1 MTPEERKIQNEE
13 DFSAIRKTLAGD
25 GDAFAFL
32 QNKYKV
38 RISALI
44 RRMIQNPDDVEDL
57 AQETFIKAYKALP
70 RFQFSY
76 TFSAWIYRI
85 ASNNTIDFLRKKRFQ
100 MVSIDQPFGEDG
112 DQYIDIKDESLTPE
126 IELISLERKQI
137 LEKAISDLPENYRVI
152 VRLRHAEELEYSEI
166 SDKLKIPLGT
176 VKAHLFRARKLLYEA
191 LKDQKEII
199 RQLG

>member
-1 MTPEERKIQNEE
+1 MTPEERKIQNEQ
-13 DFSAIRKTLAGD
+13 DFSAIRKTLAGEV
-25 GDAFAFL
+25 DAFAFL

-44 RRMIQNPDDVEDL
+44 RRMINNPDDVEDL
-57 AQETFIKAYKALP
+57 AQETFIKAFKALP

-100 MVSIDQPFGEDG
+100 MVSIDQPFGED
-112 DQYIDIKDESLTPE
+112 DSQYIDIKDEALTPE
-126 IELISLERKQI
+126 IELISSERKQI
-137 LEKAISDLPENYRVI
+137 LEKAISNLPENYRKI
-152 VRLRHAEELEYSEI
+152 VQLRHQEELEYSEI
-166 SDKLKIPLGT
+166 SARLDIPLGT